1 MTATSFTEAVATE
14 AVGLFITY
22 RGRRLWL
29 DWHVAHEFAFFC
41 SLTHKQKQ
49 RVRGAFVAGRWY
61 WFVQVAPAPLSDD
74 GAATPPADAQGA
86 VNALQPVGPGQSA
99 AESATAVGSSRG
111 PVVVPVAREAVL
123 AA

>member
-1 MTATSFTEAVATE
+1 MTAASFTEAVA
-14 AVGLFITY
+14 AKAFDLFITY

-41 SLTHKQKQ
+41 SLTCKRKQ

-61 WFVQVAPAPLSDD
+61 WFVQVVPAPLSDD
-74 GAATPPADAQGA
+74 GAGAPPAMNGA
-86 VNALQPVGPGQSA
+86 GRRVATSTLAPSSPVRP
-99 AESATAVGSSRG
+99 
-111 PVVVPVAREAVL
+111 AREAVL